1 MKTLGIIG
9 GIGPESTVEYYRTII
24 SLYRQQLRDGSYPP
38 LLINS
43 IDLKREI
50 EMVERH
56 DRAGLTLFIA
66 EEVERLAR
74 AGAHIALIAS
84 NTPHIVFDE
93 VAQRST
99 LPLLSIVETAS
110 AEAKRRGLKRAALFG
125 TRFTMMGSFY
135 PKVFSREGIELIIP
149 DSEDREF
156 VHDKYMNELVQGTF
170 LPETRSELLHIVE
183 RMADEKGAD
192 SVLLAGTELPL
203 ILKDETHRGIPL
215 IDTMRI
221 HAAAAVA
228 EMLTP
233 SDME

>member
-24 SLYRQQLRDGSYPP
+24 SLYRERTGDGSYPSI
-38 LLINS
+38 LINS
-43 IDLKREI
+43 IDLKKEI
-50 EMVERH
+50 EMVER
-56 DRAGLTLFIA
+56 DDLAGLTLFIA

-93 VAQRST
+93 VLQGSA
-99 LPLLSIVETAS
+99 LPLLSIVEAAS
-110 AEAKRRGLKRAALFG
+110 AEARRRGLKRAALFG
-125 TRFTMMGSFY
+125 TRFTMTGSFY
-135 PKVFSREGIELIIP
+135 PKVFSRDGIELVIP
-149 DSEDREF
+149 DRDDLEF

-170 LPETRSELLHIVE
+170 LPETRSELLQIVE

-221 HAAAAVA
+221 HAAAAVS
-228 EMLTP
+228 EMLK
-233 SDME
+233 

>member
-24 SLYRQQLRDGSYPP
+24 SLYRERTGDGSYPSI
-38 LLINS
+38 LINS
-43 IDLKREI
+43 IDLKKEI
-50 EMVERH
+50 EMVER
-56 DRAGLTLFIA
+56 DDLAGLTLFIA

-93 VAQRST
+93 VLQGSA
-99 LPLLSIVETAS
+99 LPLLSIVEAAS
-110 AEAKRRGLKRAALFG
+110 AEARRRGLKRAALFG
-125 TRFTMMGSFY
+125 TRFTMTGSFY
-135 PKVFSREGIELIIP
+135 PKVFSRDGIELVIP
-149 DSEDREF
+149 DRDDLEF

-170 LPETRSELLHIVE
+170 LPETRSQLLQIVE
-183 RMADEKGAD
+183 RMADEKGVD

-221 HAAAAVA
+221 HAAAAVS
-228 EMLTP
+228 EMLK
-233 SDME
+233 

>member
-24 SLYRQQLRDGSYPP
+24 SLYRQRIGDGSYPP

-93 VAQRST
+93 VAERST

-215 IDTMRI
+215 IDTMRV